1 MRKCFADD
9 KQVLQFARYFT
20 ILKPLL
26 LKTSPTAF
34 VCVCVYDDYGM
45 NMKIFLCG
53 TVKYRRS
60 DTDRIIVFFLL
71 FGFQPR
77 TK

>member
-1 MRKCFADD
+1 MLKEKMLADD

-34 VCVCVYDDYGM
+34 GFVCGVWEYEYEYSHVNGEIYAPIRKMELLYFFFRFCV
-45 NMKIFLCG
+45 I
-53 TVKYRRS
+53 
-60 DTDRIIVFFLL
+60 
-71 FGFQPR
+71 
-77 TK
+77 